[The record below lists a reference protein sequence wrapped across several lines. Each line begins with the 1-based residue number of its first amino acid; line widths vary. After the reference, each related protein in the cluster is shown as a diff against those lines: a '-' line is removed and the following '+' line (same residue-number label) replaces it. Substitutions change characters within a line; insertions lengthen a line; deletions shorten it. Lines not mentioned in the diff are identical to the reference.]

1 MDLHRHGAGKET
13 EDVAPAAAGAPKSGR
28 DIAAIVGE
36 IVRGDPTQQ
45 RSGRLISTLAGV
57 LRRQRQGRGRGYG
70 VRSFGQRMADEVLAV
85 APRLPVRDLATLR
98 EQFPGRGPDQVA
110 DALIDGATKASA
122 AVGAAVGVWALLPIA
137 PLFVVEVAAETLA
150 VAGIEIKLIAE
161 LHEVYGL
168 RAPGSAVD
176 RMTAYTAAWTD
187 RRGVVLAPGNL
198 VLAVGPALRRR
209 LSRRLA
215 RRAGRSVLSLGPL
228 LSGAAAGAL
237 VNRRETRRLGRMMR
251 AELRRVSPGG
261 NPRAF

>member
-1 MDLHRHGAGKET
+1 MDLHRHGADKDT
-13 EDVAPAAAGAPKSGR
+13 ENAEPSATGSPKSGH
-28 DIAAIVGE
+28 DIAAIVGD
-36 IVRGDPTQQ
+36 IARGEPTEQ

-57 LRRQRQGRGRGYG
+57 LRRQRQGGGYG

-98 EQFPGRGPDQVA
+98 KQFPGRSPDQVA

-122 AVGAAVGVWALLPIA
+122 TVGAAVGVWALLPIA
-137 PLFVVEVAAETLA
+137 PLFAVEVAAETLA

-168 RAPGSAVD
+168 RAPGTAVD
-176 RMTAYTAAWTD
+176 RMTAYTAAWAD

-198 VLAVGPALRRR
+198 VLAVGPALKRR

-237 VNRRETRRLGRMMR
+237 ANRRETRRLGRMIR
-251 AELRRVSPGG
+251 AELRRASPNP
-261 NPRAF
+261 NPRSF

>member
-1 MDLHRHGAGKET
+1 MDLHRHDAAKDT
-13 EDVAPAAAGAPKSGR
+13 EPTANSAKSGR

-45 RSGRLISTLAGV
+45 RSGRLVSTLAGV
-57 LRRQRQGRGRGYG
+57 LRRQRHSQDRGYG

-98 EQFPGRGPDQVA
+98 AQFPGRSPDQLA

-122 AVGAAVGVWALLPIA
+122 TVGAAVGVWALLPIA
-137 PLFVVEVAAETLA
+137 PLFAVEVAAETLA

-161 LHEVYGL
+161 LHEAYGL
-168 RAPGSAVD
+168 RAPGTAVD
-176 RMTAYTAAWTD
+176 RMTAYTAAWAD

-237 VNRRETRRLGRMMR
+237 ANRRETRRLGRIMR
-251 AELRRVSPGG
+251 AELRRAQPSG
-261 NPRAF
+261 NPRSF